1 LSGLVAPR
9 SRKRERLDAGGA
21 LSPNQIRWIGLML
34 FGVQLPLAPYVPAWG
49 ALFGMLLVSLRFLLL
64 HHDRSRAM
72 RPSRPA
78 SGWLL
83 LLAALVA
90 AFAVWMT
97 FGYFAGRDPCVAFLY
112 VLLGIKFLEARSS
125 RDGALLVCLAGFL
138 LVALF
143 FYSQSLLAGLAIVPA
158 LLLITAALLQLTVPA
173 AHAQPLE
180 AWRRV
185 IAQAAR
191 MLAQGI
197 PLAALMFVFFPR
209 LGAPLWGLP
218 SDHAARSGLSDRM
231 SPGLVSA
238 LSLSD
243 AVAFRVDFD
252 APPPPPAQR
261 YWRGP
266 VFSRFDGREWSPA
279 AHQPATEFERAR
291 GPLVSYTVTLEPHDK
306 LWLFALDLPASLP
319 TPDGDTGPEV
329 PGTPIAT
336 LMRDQQLLAR
346 APVSSPLRYRQA
358 SRPLASYAAGD
369 ERQLLRDAAI
379 NTALPRDLAR
389 TDPRTVAFARALRDA
404 HGSDGAIV
412 SAILGHFRDEPF
424 VYTLSPPLLG
434 ASPIDSFLF
443 ETRRGFCEHYAS
455 AFVVLLRAAGIP
467 ARIVTGYQGGE
478 INPNGGYMIV
488 RQSDAHAWAE
498 ALLDGRWQRLDPT
511 AAVSPSRIEVGL
523 GGALAAGEP
532 IPLLARLDS
541 NWIKTAQL
549 AWDALNHG
557 WRRAFVGFNQD
568 RQRALW
574 RALAMEKLP
583 AWQMTFLVTVL
594 ASVWLASLLG
604 WLAWRRRRRDP
615 VHALWQSMCR
625 RLGRAGLPRN
635 SFEGPLDYAARAAK
649 QWPEFAAAFGMIGD
663 AYAELR
669 YGRMSGDAD
678 PRARAAVL
686 ARLRR
691 ALQMVPP
698 ARVLARTGAA
708 GR

>member
-1 LSGLVAPR
+1 MSDLVAHR
-9 SRKRERLDAGGA
+9 SRKRERHAAKSL
-21 LSPNQIRWIGLML
+21 LSPNQIRWVGLML
-34 FGVQLPLAPYVPAWG
+34 LGVQVPLVPYVPAWG
-49 ALFGMLLVSLRFLLL
+49 AMFGMLLVSLRFLLL
-64 HHDRSRAM
+64 RRDRSLAL

-143 FYSQSLLAGLAIVPA
+143 FYSQSLLAGMAMIPA
-158 LLLITAALLQLTVPA
+158 LLLITAALLQLTVQA
-173 AHAQPLE
+173 EQAQPLA
-180 AWRRV
+180 AWRSV
-185 IAQAAR
+185 VVLAAR

-197 PLAALMFVFFPR
+197 PLAVLLFVFFPR

-231 SPGLVSA
+231 APGFISA

-252 APPPPPAQR
+252 ATPPPPAQR

-279 AHQPATEFERAR
+279 AQQPATAFERAR
-291 GPLVSYTVTLEPHDK
+291 GQPVSYAVTLEPHDK
-306 LWLFALDLPASLP
+306 LWLFALDLPATLP
-319 TPDGDTGPEV
+319 TLEIDTGTEV
-329 PGTPIAT
+329 PGDPIAT
-336 LMRDQQLLAR
+336 LTRDQQLLAR
-346 APVSSPLRYRQA
+346 SPVSSPLRYRQTSLPRA
-358 SRPLASYAAGD
+358 FHGAGD
-369 ERQLLRDAAI
+369 EQQQRRDTEI
-379 NTALPRDLAR
+379 NTTLPRDLAR
-389 TDPRTVAFARALRDA
+389 TNPRTVAFARALRDS
-404 HGSDGAIV
+404 HGSDNAV
-412 SAILGHFRDEPF
+412 ASAILEHFRDEPF

-434 ASPIDSFLF
+434 ASPLDSFLF

-478 INPNGGYMIV
+478 VNPNGGYMIV

-498 ALLDGRWQRLDPT
+498 ALIDGRWQRLDPT
-511 AAVSPSRIEVGL
+511 AAVSPSRIEIGL
-523 GGALAAGEP
+523 GGALAADEP
-532 IPLLARLDS
+532 VPLLARLDS

-549 AWDALNHG
+549 TWDALNHG
-557 WRRAFVGFNQD
+557 WRRSFVGFNQE

-574 RALAMEKLP
+574 RALALEKLP
-583 AWQMTFLVTVL
+583 AWQMTTIVTAL

-625 RLGRAGLPRN
+625 RLGRAGLSRDP
-635 SFEGPLDYAARAAK
+635 FEGPLDYAARAAK
-649 QWPEFAAAFGMIGD
+649 RWPEFAAAFGIIGD

-669 YGRMSGDAD
+669 YGRTSGGTDAH
-678 PRARAAVL
+678 ARAAVL

-691 ALQMVPP
+691 ALQVVPG
-698 ARVLARTGAA
+698 ARALARTGANV
-708 GR
+708 R